1 MQEEY
6 RLRFG
11 IESSY
16 RLLSSSRIRTP
27 TRDPKLRAL
36 YMAASLL
43 LVNAWVEKKW
53 TNLST
58 TRRGPGGR
66 TVHEDLLPYARFLAM
81 LQYILERKYEFIL
94 DVRAPEKKSAA
105 GSWRR

>member
-1 MQEEY
+1 MLAEY

-16 RLLSSSRIRTP
+16 RELPDSRIRTS
-27 TRDPKLRAL
+27 TRDLKLRIL
-36 YMAASLL
+36 YVATSLL

-53 TNLST
+53 DKLST
-58 TRRGPGGR
+58 TRRGLGGR

-81 LQYILERKYEFIL
+81 LQYILERKYEFML
-94 DVRAPEKKSAA
+94 PPVEN
-105 GSWRR
+105 